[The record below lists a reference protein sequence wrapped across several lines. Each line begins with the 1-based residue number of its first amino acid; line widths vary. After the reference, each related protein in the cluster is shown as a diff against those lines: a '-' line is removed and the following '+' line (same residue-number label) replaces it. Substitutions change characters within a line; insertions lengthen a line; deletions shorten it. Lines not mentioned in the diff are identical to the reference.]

1 MIEIEL
7 CICFALENTCVPV
20 SATELGTVK
29 VLKRPQKLNTIQLSL
44 NFPHF
49 CLIKLMFII

>member
-29 VLKRPQKLNTIQLSL
+29 LLERPQNIGYNTVIS
-44 NFPHF
+44 
-49 CLIKLMFII
+49 